1 MRLAKMTENDVA
13 KILAPPC
20 DVERQEKDRMAVR
33 KEIDG
38 HRYRVVYKDEGQ
50 RRVIITAFEEE

>member
-1 MRLAKMTENDVA
+1 MTENDVA